1 MAENS
6 EPMNSKH
13 KERAKET
20 YVTYELER
28 RSRSGDYVI
37 QIKIKRVFI
46 PGEVTG
52 WKVGHFTK
60 RSGRIVNGI
69 KISYDRERVDYQRD
83 GSEQRRSDHLELGDA
98 SLSKVVELPEKA
110 AHVQLFADKLSPSCF

>member
-1 MAENS
+1 
-6 EPMNSKH
+6 MNSTH

-28 RSRSGDYVI
+28 RSSAGDHVI

-69 KISYDRERVDYQRD
+69 KISYDRKRVDDQRD
-83 GSEQRRSDHLELGDA
+83 GSDQRRSDHLELGDA
-98 SLSKVVELPEKA
+98 SSSKVVELPETA
-110 AHVQLFADKLSPSCF
+110 VHVQLFADKLPPGCF